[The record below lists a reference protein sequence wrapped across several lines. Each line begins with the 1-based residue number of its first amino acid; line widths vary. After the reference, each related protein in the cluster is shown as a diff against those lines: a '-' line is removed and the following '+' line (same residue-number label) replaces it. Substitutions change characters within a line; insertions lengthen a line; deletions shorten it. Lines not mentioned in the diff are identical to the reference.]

1 MVLVRGIQAGAQ
13 IHTSD
18 DGGFPSLIERKLL
31 PQQLLLHS

>member
-18 DGGFPSLIERKLL
+18 DGFPSLIERKLL